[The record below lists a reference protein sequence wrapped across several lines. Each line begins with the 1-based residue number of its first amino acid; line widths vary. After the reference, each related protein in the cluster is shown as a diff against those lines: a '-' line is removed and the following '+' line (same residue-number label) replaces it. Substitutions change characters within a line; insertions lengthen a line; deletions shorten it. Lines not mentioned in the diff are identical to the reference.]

1 MKKKTAILVDA
12 EWFRKILRA
21 ELAPPPTP
29 ASIPA
34 AAAKP
39 RPFVVTADA
48 FYKNACLALDSNEEE
63 LYRLFCY
70 DSEPFANQQKNPIDG
85 SWVRFGPT
93 HPAYQERM
101 RFFQELAGKPFVALR
116 RGVVKGRGWEIKEE
130 FANQLIVSTQ
140 TTSASVPITAADIR
154 FGLEQKGVDMRIGM
168 DVASLSIKRLVERI
182 ILISGDTD
190 MVPAIKLARREG
202 VQVCV
207 VQVGT
212 RGRLS
217 PLLIEDADLVRT
229 ITPMP

>member
-21 ELAPPPTP
+21 ELSLPPAPVP
-29 ASIPA
+29 SSVS
-34 AAAKP
+34 AAKP
-39 RPFVVTADA
+39 RPFVITADV
-48 FYKNACLALDSNEEE
+48 FYKNACLVLDSSEEE

-70 DSEPFANQQKNPIDG
+70 DSEPFANQ
-85 SWVRFGPT
+85 
-93 HPAYQERM
+93 
-101 RFFQELAGKPFVALR
+101 
-116 RGVVKGRGWEIKEE
+116 
-130 FANQLIVSTQ
+130 LIVSTQ
-140 TTSASVPITAADIR
+140 TASASVSITAADIR

-207 VQVGT
+207 IQVGT

-217 PLLIEDADLVRT
+217 PLLIEDADIMRT
-229 ITPMP
+229 ISPMP